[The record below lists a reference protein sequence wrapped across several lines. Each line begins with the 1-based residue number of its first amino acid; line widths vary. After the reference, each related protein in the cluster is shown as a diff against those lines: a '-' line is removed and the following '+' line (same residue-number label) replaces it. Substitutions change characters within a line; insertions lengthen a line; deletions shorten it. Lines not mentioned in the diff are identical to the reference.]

1 MRIVYLKTSG
11 MQLDADY
18 SREMLRMM
26 KADGLLEGVEVD
38 FDAGPDVPV
47 VQGRRAMRQYEAGI
61 LDRVREWVD
70 TGRYD
75 AIVIQS
81 VLDPALFAAREIS
94 PIPVLGCTESAVHVA
109 SMLGNRFSFL
119 CTVPVEMKMIPQHV
133 AVYGLAQKLASM
145 RCIGL
150 SVPDVKRRH
159 NRDAQLD
166 AMEATALKAI
176 EDDGAE
182 VLILGCTGLSWMAP
196 DLRRRLAARG
206 YAAPVVQPVWAAMAF
221 AKMLVGL
228 GLRHSPLAYP
238 PEIPDVVAADSRVT
252 TSASAP
258 PPRVPAAAG
267 RR

>member
-11 MQLDADY
+11 MQADADY

-26 KADGLLEGVEVD
+26 QAEGLLDGVAVD

-61 LDRVREWVD
+61 LDRVRQWAD
-70 TGRYD
+70 SGRYD

-94 PIPVLGCTESAVHVA
+94 PIPVLGCTESAVHLA

-145 RCIGL
+145 RCISL
-150 SVPDVKRRH
+150 PVPEVKRRH
-159 NRDAQLD
+159 NRHAQLD
-166 AMEATALKAI
+166 AMEAAAVKAI
-176 EDDGAE
+176 EEDGAE

-196 DLRRRLAARG
+196 ELRQRLDARG
-206 YAAPVVQPVWAAMAF
+206 YPAPVVQPVWAAMAF
-221 AKMLVGL
+221 AKMLVSL
-228 GLRHSPLAYP
+228 GMRHSPLAYP
-238 PEIPDVVAADSRVT
+238 PEVPDTAAVA
-252 TSASAP
+252 
-258 PPRVPAAAG
+258 RVPAPAGAPPSLAPAATG
-267 RR
+267 TR